1 MKDQIKFMTDT
12 IEKAQSELEQKQWLI
27 HKIEAEK
34 RDVARKFEAL
44 EVSNFELQEQLTM
57 AQIDA
62 EEAKK
67 EAANLSKQMINMS
80 QQRCST
86 SPRQTK
92 LDKSKELLEADGI
105 KLIDFEP
112 PDDLRLSIGLPR
124 QSEET
129 GKFAANPC
137 IESEFLL

>member
-1 MKDQIKFMTDT
+1 MTDS
-12 IEKAQSELEQKQWLI
+12 IEQATRELEYKQLLI

-44 EVSNFELQEQLTM
+44 EVSNFELQEQLTI

-67 EAANLSKQMINMS
+67 EAQNLSKQMINMS

-92 LDKSKELLEADGI
+92 GVKSKELQLLEADGI

>member
-1 MKDQIKFMTDT
+1 MTDS
-12 IEKAQSELEQKQWLI
+12 IEQATRELEYKQLLI

-34 RDVARKFEAL
+34 RDVTRKFEAL
-44 EVSNFELQEQLTM
+44 EVSNFELQEQLTI

-67 EAANLSKQMINMS
+67 EAQNLSKQMINMS

-92 LDKSKELLEADGI
+92 DVKSKELQLLEADGI

-112 PDDLRLSIGLPR
+112 PDDLRLSIGPER

-129 GKFAANPC
+129 GKFANNNACN
-137 IESEFLL
+137 ESQFLI